1 MLNDKDFEVIM
12 KDKLES
18 GKSIYREGLY
28 GDFDNAKTDFHFCI
42 NEVPEFSKSRDLNYD
57 VEVNRFGT
65 EEELLN
71 GEKSIVGSLS
81 VPKYLKVFFQLMD
94 LSNEHSVVHIT
105 QQELADMLKYSR
117 ATINVYMKYLRDNK
131 YIIDTARQGQ
141 YILNPKYIVKHINE
155 MFLLYF
161 TALTSD
167 GKKYNKLKEEQ
178 GKSLLKN
185 IEFTYKLKY
194 YTITKNLNYAWPE
207 FEEEFKE
214 QLEDFKGLAF
224 VPTPFIPIKNSD
236 SCKIKNG
243 DEVFNKNSKY
253 TYCTFCRNKVG
264 KDWIYCSKCGHKIER
279 VEDLE
284 EREENIKVSENEM
297 SNEEKCLTSDLSH
310 LVDIANSVES
320 DGDKNIE
327 DSKTEEMSTTEK
339 NLTDDILTLID
350 KANKVDEEDVLT
362 EKEKRLIT
370 LVATMVRKQV
380 EYEYESK
387 NKE

>member
-1 MLNDKDFEVIM
+1 MILDIGNRM
-12 KDKLES
+12 KELR
-18 GKSIYREGLY
+18 IQYGL
-28 GDFDNAKTDFHFCI
+28 
-42 NEVPEFSKSRDLNYD
+42 
-57 VEVNRFGT
+57 
-65 EEELLN
+65 
-71 GEKSIVGSLS
+71 
-81 VPKYLKVFFQLMD
+81 
-94 LSNEHSVVHIT
+94 T

-214 QLEDFKGLAF
+214 QLEEFKGLAF

-327 DSKTEEMSTTEK
+327 DSKTEEMSTSEK